1 LLPQHARHCPVLE
14 AGSALGLL
22 VYPPLE
28 PHESF
33 HIEFQGDGKYQ
44 FAYFLS
50 TPDRK
55 WQGLFTLVLSLP
67 LGSIGMMKEDVEFLV
82 PNPPISREE
91 ALRVAR
97 TFIVPEDLGTPPGAL
112 SLRGATNFQTP
123 AGWDTVYMAVS
134 NMIERPTAPA
144 LIVRVETD
152 WYAHETEFRYVL
164 QAGEGIT
171 IEHSIPIGQ
180 VFFVPRE
187 PITMRPCSDQEI
199 QAIEA
204 SRAEFNKHKAEASQK
219 TSYGLSY
226 SPHYLRQSRA
236 QKD

>member
-1 LLPQHARHCPVLE
+1 VLE

-97 TFIVPEDLGTPPGAL
+97 TFIVP
-112 SLRGATNFQTP
+112 
-123 AGWDTVYMAVS
+123 
-134 NMIERPTAPA
+134 
-144 LIVRVETD
+144 
-152 WYAHETEFRYVL
+152 
-164 QAGEGIT
+164 
-171 IEHSIPIGQ
+171 
-180 VFFVPRE
+180 
-187 PITMRPCSDQEI
+187 
-199 QAIEA
+199 
-204 SRAEFNKHKAEASQK
+204 
-219 TSYGLSY
+219 
-226 SPHYLRQSRA
+226 
-236 QKD
+236 